1 MLEFI
6 QTNNEIIAWMAAG
19 SLATFLLS
27 IAAIPWVL
35 LHLPHDYF
43 ASKKRTL
50 VRKLEGYP
58 VVLQWLW
65 VVLKNFFGLFFLLAG
80 LLLLLLPGQG
90 LLTMLL
96 GIALL
101 NFPGKYW
108 LERWL
113 VTRGATLRL
122 INRFREKH
130 GREPLIVAPLDED

>member
-1 MLEFI
+1 MFELI
-6 QTNNEIIAWMAAG
+6 QSNDHLIWWMATLSMLTFVA
-19 SLATFLLS
+19 SLV
-27 IAAIPWVL
+27 AIPWVL

-50 VRKLEGYP
+50 VRKLEDYP

-65 VVLKNFFGLFFLLAG
+65 VVLKNFLGLFFLVAG
-80 LLLLLLPGQG
+80 FLMLLLPGQG
-90 LLTMLL
+90 FLTMLL

-113 VTRGATLRL
+113 VTRGSTLRL
-122 INRFREKH
+122 INRFRDKH
-130 GREPLIVAPLDED
+130 GRKPLIVAPLDEE